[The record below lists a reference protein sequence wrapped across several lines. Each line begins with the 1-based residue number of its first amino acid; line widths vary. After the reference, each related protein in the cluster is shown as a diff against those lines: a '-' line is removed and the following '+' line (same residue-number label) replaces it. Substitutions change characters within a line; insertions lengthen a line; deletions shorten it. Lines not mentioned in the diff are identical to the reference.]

1 MGTMEYQIKSIEQL
15 FVAYA
20 FENDRIC
27 RKDAESTQHEIVK
40 ELYRRLKVS
49 LDMLET
55 ANEAEAKKIYQQFIE
70 H

>member
-1 MGTMEYQIKSIEQL
+1 MKYQMKSIEQL
-15 FVAYA
+15 FEAYA
-20 FENDRIC
+20 FENDRTC
-27 RKDAESTQHEIVK
+27 HEDAESTQREIVK

-55 ANEAEAKKIYQQFIE
+55 ANEAESKQIYKQFIE